1 MMKLVFAL
9 IVLIAGIAV
18 HSTLKTSGK
27 KALATLAMV
36 LAVVLCLGAVTLSCV
51 QTVPTGHTGVVTTFG
66 RVENKTLDSG
76 VHLVLPWQNVVKM
89 DNRVQKQTTD
99 LSCFSSDIQEVNL
112 TYTINYQIK
121 KSDAQTIYRTIG
133 VDYYV
138 TVIQPCITESV
149 KVVTARYTA
158 EQLVGK
164 RNELAA
170 AIEVDLADKLLN
182 YNIELVSTS
191 IENMDFT
198 NAFTDAVEAK
208 QVAQQNKL
216 RAETEAEQK
225 VIEANAA
232 AEVRK
237 VNADA
242 AAYELLAKAE
252 AEAEANRKISESLT
266 QELINYTYAQSW
278 NGKLP
283 TVMTGSGDGASSL
296 IPVLDINQLLPAT
309 DTTESTETSAV
320 TESNEG

>member
-1 MMKLVFAL
+1 MVKLAFAAL
-9 IVLIAGIAV
+9 VLFLGIAARI
-18 HSTLKTSGK
+18 SLKAKDKKTLAS
-27 KALATLAMV
+27 LATVATVILITGT
-36 LAVVLCLGAVTLSCV
+36 VVFSCV

-66 RVENKTLDSG
+66 KVENTTLDSG
-76 VHLVLPWQNVVKM
+76 VHFVLPWQKVVKM
-89 DNRVQKQTTD
+89 DNRVQKQTVE
-99 LSCFSSDIQEVNL
+99 LPCFSSDIQEVNM

-121 KSDAQTIYRTIG
+121 KTDAQTIYRTIG
-133 VDYYV
+133 VDYYH

-149 KVVTARYTA
+149 KVVAARYSA

-164 RNELAA
+164 RNDLAA
-170 AIEVDLADKLLN
+170 AIEGDLAEKLLT

-198 NAFTDAVEAK
+198 DAFTDAVEAK

-216 RAETEAEQK
+216 RAQTEAEQK
-225 VIEANAA
+225 IVEANAT

-252 AEAEANRKISESLT
+252 AEAEANRKLSESLT
-266 QELINYTYAQSW
+266 RELIHYTYAQSW

-283 TVMTGSGDGASSL
+283 TVMTGDGSNMV
-296 IPVLDINQLLPAT
+296 PVLDVNQMLPENAP
-309 DTTESTETSAV
+309 EE
-320 TESNEG
+320 E

>member
-1 MMKLVFAL
+1 MMKLVFAV
-9 IVLIAGIAV
+9 IVLFAGIVARIL
-18 HSTLKTSGK
+18 LKGKGK
-27 KALATLAMV
+27 KTLASLV
-36 LAVVLCLGAVTLSCV
+36 TAVSVVICAAAVFLSCI

-66 RVENKTLDSG
+66 RVENTTLDSG
-76 VHLVLPWQNVVKM
+76 VHLVLPWQKVIKM
-89 DNRVQKQTTD
+89 DNRVQKQTAE
-99 LSCFSSDIQEVNL
+99 LPCFSSDIQEVNL

-133 VDYYV
+133 VDYYH

-170 AIEVDLADKLLN
+170 AIEVDLSEKLLN

-225 VIEANAA
+225 VIEAKAA

-283 TVMTGSGDGASSL
+283 TVMTGEGGSM
-296 IPVLDINQLLPAT
+296 IPVLNVNELLP
-309 DTTESTETSAV
+309 DTET
-320 TESNEG
+320 EPED

>member
-1 MMKLVFAL
+1 MMKLVFAAL
-9 IVLIAGIAV
+9 VLVAGIAACV
-18 HSTLKTSGK
+18 IVRSKGK
-27 KALATLAMV
+27 KTLAALLMAGAVLVSLSAVALA
-36 LAVVLCLGAVTLSCV
+36 SI

-66 RVENKTLDSG
+66 RVENTTLDSG

-112 TYTINYQIK
+112 NYTINYQIK

-133 VDYYV
+133 VDYYH
-138 TVIQPCITESV
+138 TVIQPCVTESV

-170 AIEVDLADKLLN
+170 AIEDDLADKLLN

-225 VIEANAA
+225 VIEAQAA

-242 AAYELLAKAE
+242 EAYEVRAKAE
-252 AEAEANRKISESLT
+252 AEAEANRMISESLT
-266 QELINYTYAQSW
+266 QALINYTYAQRW
-278 NGKLP
+278 DGELP
-283 TVMTGSGDGASSL
+283 TVMTGDGSSM
-296 IPVLDINQLLPAT
+296 IPILNV
-309 DTTESTETSAV
+309 
-320 TESNEG
+320 NEFIEEKSEGEQ

>member
-1 MMKLVFAL
+1 MTKLIFAVVIL
-9 IVLIAGIAV
+9 LVGIIASANFK
-18 HSTLKTSGK
+18 SKEK
-27 KALATLAMV
+27 KALGSLLLVVSILVSAGSLA
-36 LAVVLCLGAVTLSCV
+36 LACF

-66 RVENKTLDSG
+66 KVEDTTLDSG
-76 VHLVLPWQNVVKM
+76 VHFVLPWQQVVKM
-89 DNRVQKQTTD
+89 DNRVQKETVE
-99 LSCFSSDIQEVNL
+99 LPCFSSDIQEVNL

-121 KSDAQTIYRTIG
+121 KSDAQNIYRTIG
-133 VDYYV
+133 VDYYA

-170 AIEVDLADKLLN
+170 AIEVDLADKLLA

-225 VIEANAA
+225 VIEAKAE

-283 TVMTGSGDGASSL
+283 TVMTGSGDNSM
-296 IPVLDINQLLPAT
+296 IPVLDVNQLLP
-309 DTTESTETSAV
+309 STEP
-320 TESNEG
+320 TEPVETQPEN

>member
-1 MMKLVFAL
+1 MTKLIFAA
-9 IVLIAGIAV
+9 IVLFAGVAAHMI
-18 HSTLKTSGK
+18 LKGKGK
-27 KALATLAMV
+27 KTLAALLM
-36 LAVVLCLGAVTLSCV
+36 AVAVIVCLGSVALSCV
-51 QTVPTGHTGVVTTFG
+51 QTVPTGHTGVITTFG

-76 VHLVLPWQNVVKM
+76 VHLVMPWQNVVKM
-89 DNRVQKQTTD
+89 DNRVQKQTAE

-112 TYTINYQIK
+112 TYTVNYQIK

-133 VDYYV
+133 VDYYY

-170 AIEVDLADKLLN
+170 AIEEDLTEKLLK

-198 NAFTDAVEAK
+198 DAFTDAVEAK

-225 VIEANAA
+225 VIEAQAA

-242 AAYELLAKAE
+242 EAYEVRAKAE
-252 AEAEANRKISESLT
+252 AEAEANRMISESLT
-266 QELINYTYAQSW
+266 QALISYTYAQSW
-278 NGKLP
+278 NGELP
-283 TVMTGSGDGASSL
+283 TVMSGSENSMV
-296 IPVLDINQLLPAT
+296 PVLDVNQLLP
-309 DTTESTETSAV
+309 EETV
-320 TESNEG
+320 PNEE

>member
-1 MMKLVFAL
+1 MTKLIFAAVIL
-9 IVLIAGIAV
+9 FAGIAA
-18 HSTLKTSGK
+18 HITLKGK
-27 KALATLAMV
+27 EKKSLAALA
-36 LAVVLCLGAVTLSCV
+36 LAVAILVSLGSVALSCI

-66 RVENKTLDSG
+66 RVENTTLDSG
-76 VHLVLPWQNVVKM
+76 VHFVLPWQNVVKM
-89 DNRVQKQTTD
+89 DNRVQKQTAE

-133 VDYYV
+133 VDYYH
-138 TVIQPCITESV
+138 TVIQPCVTESV

-170 AIEVDLADKLLN
+170 AIEDDLADKLLN

-225 VIEANAA
+225 VIEAQAA

-242 AAYELLAKAE
+242 EAYEVRAKAE
-252 AEAEANRKISESLT
+252 AEAEANRMISESLT
-266 QELINYTYAQSW
+266 QALINYTYAQHW
-278 NGKLP
+278 DGELP
-283 TVMTGSGDGASSL
+283 TVMTGEGSSM
-296 IPVLDINQLLPAT
+296 IPVLNVNEMI
-309 DTTESTETSAV
+309 ETPD
-320 TESNEG
+320 EE

>member
-1 MMKLVFAL
+1 MTKLIFAVV
-9 IVLIAGIAV
+9 VLIAGIGAHAV
-18 HSTLKTSGK
+18 LKGKGK
-27 KALATLAMV
+27 KTLASLLMAGAV
-36 LAVVLCLGAVTLSCV
+36 LVSVCAVVLSCI

-66 RVENKTLDSG
+66 HVEETTLDAG
-76 VHLVLPWQNVVKM
+76 VHLVLPWQRVSKM
-89 DNRVQKQTTD
+89 DNRVQKETTE
-99 LSCFSSDIQEVNL
+99 LPCFSSDIQEVNL
-112 TYTINYQIK
+112 TYTINFQIK

-133 VDYYV
+133 MDYYH

-170 AIEVDLADKLLN
+170 AIEVDLAEKLLN

-225 VIEANAA
+225 VIEAKAA

-237 VNADA
+237 VEADA
-242 AAYELLAKAE
+242 AAYEVRAKAE
-252 AEAEANRKISESLT
+252 AEAEANRMISESLT

-283 TVMTGSGDGASSL
+283 TVMTGDGSGM
-296 IPVLDINQLLPAT
+296 IPVLDVNQMLPEQT
-309 DTTESTETSAV
+309 PDEE
-320 TESNEG
+320 

>member
-1 MMKLVFAL
+1 MTNLV
-9 IVLIAGIAV
+9 IAV
-18 HSTLKTSGK
+18 IILLIGLFASSSLKAKQK
-27 KALATLAMV
+27 KSLASLILVTAILVSAGSLV
-36 LAVVLCLGAVTLSCV
+36 LACFQS
-51 QTVPTGHTGVVTTFG
+51 VPTGHTGVVTTFG
-66 RVENKTLDSG
+66 KVENTTLDSG
-76 VHLVLPWQNVVKM
+76 VHFVLPWQQVVKM
-89 DNRVQKQTTD
+89 DNRVQKQTVE
-99 LSCFSSDIQEVNL
+99 LPCFSSDIQEVNL

-121 KSDAQTIYRTIG
+121 KSDAQNIYRTIG

-170 AIEVDLADKLLN
+170 AIEDDLADKLLS

-225 VIEANAA
+225 VIEAKAA

-266 QELINYTYAQSW
+266 QELINYTYAQTW
-278 NGKLP
+278 DGKLP
-283 TVMTGSGDGASSL
+283 TVMTGSGDDASNL
-296 IPVLDINQLLPAT
+296 IPVLDINKLLPSE
-309 DTTESTETSAV
+309 TTEPTMPIEP
-320 TESNEG
+320 NED

>member
-1 MMKLVFAL
+1 MTKLILAAILLLAGVVAYTAL
-9 IVLIAGIAV
+9 KG
-18 HSTLKTSGK
+18 KGK
-27 KALATLAMV
+27 KALAGLLLAA
-36 LAVVLCLGAVTLSCV
+36 AVVLCLGTVALSCV

-66 RVENKTLDSG
+66 RVENTTLDSG
-76 VHLVLPWQNVVKM
+76 VHFVLPWQNVVKM
-89 DNRVQKQTTD
+89 DNRVQKNTVD
-99 LSCFSSDIQEVNL
+99 MPCFSSDIQEVNL

-121 KSDAQTIYRTIG
+121 KSDAQNIYRTIG
-133 VDYYV
+133 VDYYQ

-164 RNELAA
+164 RDELAS
-170 AIEVDLADKLLN
+170 AIEADLTDKLLH
-182 YNIELVSTS
+182 YNIEVVSTS

-198 NAFTDAVEAK
+198 DAFTDAVEAK

-225 VIEANAA
+225 VVEAKAA

-242 AAYELLAKAE
+242 AAYELLAKAK

-266 QELINYTYAQSW
+266 QALINYTYAQTW
-278 NGKLP
+278 DGKLP
-283 TVMTGSGDGASSL
+283 TVMTGSEGSSM
-296 IPVLDINQLLPAT
+296 IPVLDVNELLPQQ
-309 DTTESTETSAV
+309 TEADAE
-320 TESNEG
+320 

>member
-1 MMKLVFAL
+1 MFLFVFAI
-9 IVLIAGIAV
+9 IVLIVGLIITAFV
-18 HSTLKTSGK
+18 HANRMNMEHNLTKPVLF
-27 KALATLAMV
+27 ATLIV
-36 LAVVLCLGAVTLSCV
+36 TVLCLVLS
-51 QTVPTGHTGVVTTFG
+51 TMTEVPTGHTGVVTTFG
-66 RVENKTLDSG
+66 RVENYTLDAG
-76 VHLVLPWQNVVKM
+76 IHFIAPWQETVKM
-89 DNRVQKQTTD
+89 DNRVQKRTAE

-112 TYTINYQIK
+112 IYTINYQIK

-133 VDYYV
+133 EDYYQ
-138 TVIQPCITESV
+138 TVIVPCITESV

-170 AIEVDLADKLLN
+170 AIEEDLTGKLLA

-198 NAFTDAVEAK
+198 DAFTDAVEAK

-216 RAETEAEQK
+216 RAETEAGQK
-225 VIEANAA
+225 VIEAQAA

-242 AAYELLAKAE
+242 EAYELLAKAE

-266 QELINYTYAQSW
+266 TGLIQYTYAQTW
-278 NGKLP
+278 DGKLP
-283 TVMTGSGDGASSL
+283 TFMAGDSQTV
-296 IPVLDINQLLPAT
+296 PVLDFP
-309 DTTESTETSAV
+309 
-320 TESNEG
+320 NEE

>member
-1 MMKLVFAL
+1 MAKLIFA
-9 IVLIAGIAV
+9 VIALLVGITV
-18 HSTLKTSGK
+18 YIGLKSKEK
-27 KALATLAMV
+27 KALASLALV
-36 LAVVLCLGAVTLSCV
+36 LAVVLCVGALVLSCV

-66 RVENKTLDSG
+66 RVENTTLDSG
-76 VHLVLPWQNVVKM
+76 VHFVLPWQNVVKM
-89 DNRVQKQTTD
+89 DNRVQKQTVE
-99 LSCFSSDIQEVNL
+99 LPCFSSDIQEVNL

-133 VDYYV
+133 VDYYQ

-164 RNELAA
+164 RNELAG
-170 AIEVDLADKLLN
+170 AIEVDLAEKLLS

-225 VIEANAA
+225 VIEAKAA

-283 TVMTGSGDGASSL
+283 TVMTGGDSSSSM
-296 IPVLDINQLLPAT
+296 IPVLDVNQLLPSE
-309 DTTESTETSAV
+309 TEPE
-320 TESNEG
+320 E

>member
-1 MMKLVFAL
+1 MTKLVLAL
-9 IVLIAGIAV
+9 ILLIVGIFFFL
-18 HSTLKTSGK
+18 TLRAKGK
-27 KALATLAMV
+27 KSLASLVMTVASI
-36 LAVVLCLGAVTLSCV
+36 LCISAIALSCI

-66 RVENKTLDSG
+66 KVENTTLDSG
-76 VHLVLPWQNVVKM
+76 VHLVLPWQEVVKM
-89 DNRVQKQTTD
+89 DNRVQKQTAE
-99 LSCFSSDIQEVNL
+99 LACFSSDIQEVNM

-121 KSDAQTIYRTIG
+121 KSDAQNIYRTIG
-133 VDYYV
+133 VDYYA

-149 KVVTARYTA
+149 KVVTARYSA

-164 RNELAA
+164 RNELAS
-170 AIEVDLADKLLN
+170 AIEEDLSEKLLN

-216 RAETEAEQK
+216 RAQTEAEQK
-225 VIEANAA
+225 IVEAKAA

-242 AAYELLAKAE
+242 EAYELLAKAE

-283 TVMTGSGDGASSL
+283 TVMSGDSGSSM
-296 IPVLDINQLLPAT
+296 IPVLDVNKLLPT
-309 DTTESTETSAV
+309 DAEQE
-320 TESNEG
+320 

>member
-1 MMKLVFAL
+1 MTFILTAL
-9 IVLIAGIAV
+9 ILLLAGFGFRA
-18 HSTLKTSGK
+18 SLRSKGK
-27 KALATLAMV
+27 NALAS
-36 LAVVLCLGAVTLSCV
+36 VVLVGAIVLSVGAIGLSCV

-66 RVENKTLDSG
+66 KVENTTLDSG
-76 VHLVLPWQNVVKM
+76 VHFVLPWQQVVKM
-89 DNRVQKQTTD
+89 DNRVQKQTAE
-99 LSCFSSDIQEVNL
+99 LPCFSSDIQEVNL

-121 KSDAQTIYRTIG
+121 KSDAQNIYRTIG
-133 VDYYV
+133 VDYYQ

-170 AIEVDLADKLLN
+170 AIELDLAEKLLN

-225 VIEANAA
+225 VIEAKAA

-266 QELINYTYAQSW
+266 QALINYTYAQTW
-278 NGKLP
+278 DGKLP
-283 TVMTGSGDGASSL
+283 TVMAGEGGSGM
-296 IPVLDINQLLPAT
+296 IPVLDVNRLLP
-309 DTTESTETSAV
+309 ETNTPDA
-320 TESNEG
+320 E

>member
-1 MMKLVFAL
+1 MTKLIFAVIIL
-9 IVLIAGIAV
+9 FVGITASLSLKAKAKKSLASLVLVAAILVSAG
-18 HSTLKTSGK
+18 SL
-27 KALATLAMV
+27 ALA
-36 LAVVLCLGAVTLSCV
+36 CF

-66 RVENKTLDSG
+66 RVEETTLDSG
-76 VHLVLPWQNVVKM
+76 VHFVLPWQQVVKM
-89 DNRVQKQTTD
+89 DNRVQKQTVE
-99 LSCFSSDIQEVNL
+99 LPCFSSDIQEVNL
-112 TYTINYQIK
+112 TYTINFQIK

-133 VDYYV
+133 VDYYT

-170 AIEVDLADKLLN
+170 AIEVDLADKLLA

-225 VIEANAA
+225 VIEANAQ

-283 TVMTGSGDGASSL
+283 TVMTGSGDDASNL
-296 IPVLDINQLLPAT
+296 IPVLDINKLLPSE
-309 DTTESTETSAV
+309 TTEPTMPIEP
-320 TESNEG
+320 NED